1 MTATCHIEFEGAPES
16 YAGYGVVMRSVMRDP
31 SLSPEAKAIYAY
43 LCSFTGDGS
52 TAFPAVDLMLEE
64 LAMGKPRFYK
74 HRKMLEDA
82 GLLKVEKGRRAGSRY
97 EHNVYRIP
105 SPFVEDAKVGG
116 SQNVTPQNDE
126 FPQVNGESRF
136 VTVQNVTA
144 NNGWLDGDVRENA
157 FGSNPIHSQADP
169 QVGTEARSFSKL
181 CDSAVNRNRLGTAS
195 GIAQTR
201 CAFDTLLHEGY
212 SAQEIADAFD
222 AAQASCRAR
231 GWEEGFFP
239 QLLRWLQA
247 DAKPAI
253 DRKRAKATKAKPYVD
268 PVITV
273 TLMERETEARLVAAE
288 ELKAHSP
295 RYQSLTKEHREA
307 LDMAMACV
315 RQGDPEGHQRWMAR
329 SRAINGELNAMVEE
343 KLAAKA
349 A

>member
-43 LCSFTGDGS
+43 LCSFAGDGS

-105 SPFVEDAKVGG
+105 SPFVEDGKVGG
-116 SQNVTPQNDE
+116 SQNITPQNSE
-126 FPQVNGESRF
+126 FPQINGGLRF
-136 VTVQNVTA
+136 VTVQNITA

-169 QVGTEARSFSKL
+169 QVGTGERAFEEL

-201 CAFDTLLHEGY
+201 CAFDALLHEGY

-222 AAQASCRAR
+222 AVQASCRER

-253 DRKRAKATKAKPYVD
+253 DRQRAKAKPYVD
-268 PVITV
+268 PVIAV
-273 TLMERETEARLVAAE
+273 TLMEWETEARLVAAE

-307 LDMAMACV
+307 LDIAMACV
-315 RQGDPEGHQRWMAR
+315 RQGDAEGHQRWMAR